1 VARLPVPQRLRRERG
16 ESGPPVAPPPQRPVV
31 RHAPSPGAL
40 RRERK
45 AIYKAREELL
55 RDLGGLAMEM
65 YRRDQFRE
73 DLLAEHAREIANLEL
88 RLHEL
93 DSMLAAA
100 AAGRRATTSRCEC
113 GAPVI
118 WGSHFCANCGRPVGE
133 QAVVTCSACGHPLPA
148 DAEFCPSCGASAE
161 DQRREH
167 EAKPESVAEASSEP
181 AEEPGG
187 DRDPAATVIRPAAQA
202 GNEPSQ
208 PDRWEE

>member
-1 VARLPVPQRLRRERG
+1 MPRFPLPGRSRRRRG
-16 ESGPPVAPPPQRPVV
+16 QTDGPGASQEPRIV
-31 RHAPSPGAL
+31 RRAPSPGAL
-40 RRERK
+40 RRERR
-45 AIYKAREELL
+45 AILKAREELL

-65 YRRDQFRE
+65 YRREQFRE
-73 DLLAEHAREIANLEL
+73 DLLAEHARDIANLEV

-133 QAVVTCSACGHPLPA
+133 DAVVSCPDCGHPLPA
-148 DAEFCPSCGASAE
+148 DAEFCPSCGRAAE
-161 DQRREH
+161 IGKEDRATAEPEPEREP
-167 EAKPESVAEASSEP
+167 EPESAAN
-181 AEEPGG
+181 G
-187 DRDPAATVIRPAAQA
+187 DREPEATVIRSGATGEEAPK
-202 GNEPSQ
+202 